1 MARNFK
7 QTKNKIKTLKYN
19 LNKFIYAT
27 DVIIIITI
35 VESDLSKFLDR
46 GVLNNTIKKKHKSK
60 ISPHKSLRRVLVYR
74 SIVFI
79 FLFFVKH
86 NTMASLHTERS
97 KLRYNTS
104 LLCRTITFSV
114 LFFIV
119 E

>member
-46 GVLNNTIKKKHKSK
+46 GVLNNTIKKK
-60 ISPHKSLRRVLVYR
+60 
-74 SIVFI
+74 
-79 FLFFVKH
+79 
-86 NTMASLHTERS
+86 T
-97 KLRYNTS
+97 
-104 LLCRTITFSV
+104 
-114 LFFIV
+114 
-119 E
+119 